1 MRSAL
6 PYRGIFGKFHSI
18 MHYRAPSPLIA
29 IVDDDVL
36 VGLSL
41 ARLLEALG
49 FRIQHFQSGE
59 EFLASLTSAV
69 PDCILLDV
77 CMIGVSGPQV
87 VQELHKRRVVVP
99 VILISG
105 DTDLHLR
112 QPLEDA
118 GSRGFL
124 SKPYCVDDLFIKVNN
139 ALVCRGFVPQRCP
152 WPCPVIG
159 HAVWTCA
166 MSGYSEDERERLNAT
181 TTSPASRSCE
191 QERHVPLLAL

>member
-1 MRSAL
+1 
-6 PYRGIFGKFHSI
+6 
-18 MHYRAPSPLIA
+18 MHLCTPSPLIA

-49 FRIQHFQSGE
+49 FRIQHFHSGE
-59 EFLASLTSAV
+59 EFLASLMSAV

-77 CMIGVSGPQV
+77 CMTGVSGPQV
-87 VQELHKRRVVVP
+87 VQELHNQRVMVP
-99 VILISG
+99 VIFISG
-105 DTDLHLR
+105 DTDLQMR
-112 QPLEDA
+112 QPLVDA
-118 GSRGFL
+118 ESRGFL
-124 SKPYCVDDLFIKVNN
+124 SKPYCVDDLFIKINN
-139 ALVCRGFVPQRCP
+139 ALGCRGFVPQRCP

-159 HAVWTCA
+159 HAVWNCA